1 MNMERNDERFPQQE
15 APLKNT
21 DQAFVRVGDDGQP
34 QMPKESEK
42 TESDKQELKGDEA
55 RKHH

>member
-1 MNMERNDERFPQQE
+1 MNMERNDDRFPQQE

-21 DQAFVRVGDDGQP
+21 DQAFVRVGADGQP
-34 QMPKESEK
+34 QMPKEAEK
-42 TESDKQELKGDEA
+42 AKPEDEQLKDDEA